1 MVYSKGGEP
10 VDNTPREL
18 QLLYE
23 ISTFLSANLD
33 LDAAMQTVLGH
44 IAMYH
49 KVLSGSITILNRTDG
64 QIETQSF
71 YGMSPEEAKRGVY
84 RKGEGITGRVY
95 DTGNPVIVDKIS
107 LEPSFLDRTGQ
118 HKKIKEE
125 QSFVCVPI
133 KTDTEV
139 IGTLGIT
146 LQWERDFNLPFYTRL
161 IMIVASIISLTVHMR
176 QENIEEVEA
185 LQKEN
190 FRLQAELHSGYRPQ
204 NIIGE
209 SKIMKNLYVQMQ
221 QVART
226 NTTVLL
232 LGESGVGKE
241 KFAQAIH
248 YCSSRADKPF
258 ITINCAALPESI
270 IESELFGHEKGAFT
284 DAKTMQRGKFEL
296 ANCGTIF
303 LDEIGEMPLPVQGK
317 FLRVLQEHEF
327 ERIGGSVTIH
337 ADIRVIAATNR
348 NLQELIRQGKFRVDL
363 FYRLNVFPL
372 VIPPLKERRTDIPIL
387 INHFVEL
394 YAKEQNKEVKAV
406 AQPAMNLMMA
416 YDWPGNVR
424 ELSNCIE
431 RAVILSTDGI
441 IHSYHLP
448 TVMQKPAD
456 AGEQTAGTLYQI
468 LDSVEREVIQNELD
482 KNNGNMV
489 KTAATLGITER
500 IIGLRVSKYKLR
512 H

>member
-1 MVYSKGGEP
+1 MP
-10 VDNTPREL
+10 MDNTPSEF

-23 ISTFLSANLD
+23 ISTFLSGNLD
-33 LDAAMQTVLGH
+33 LDIAMQTVLGQIANYHH
-44 IAMYH
+44 I
-49 KVLSGSITILNRTDG
+49 LSGSITILNRTDG

-71 YGMSPEEAKRGVY
+71 YGMSKEEAKRGVY
-84 RKGEGITGRVY
+84 RKGEGITGKVY

-107 LEPSFLDRTGQ
+107 LEPAFLDRTGQ
-118 HKKIKEE
+118 HKKLKVE

-139 IGTLGIT
+139 IGALSIT
-146 LQWERDFNLPFYTRL
+146 LTWEKEFKLQSYTKL
-161 IMIVASIISLTVHMR
+161 LMIVASIVSLTVHMR

-248 YCSSRADKPF
+248 YCSGRADKPF

-296 ANCGTIF
+296 ASCGTIF
-303 LDEIGEMPLPVQGK
+303 LDEIGEMPLSLQGK

-327 ERIGGSVTIH
+327 ERIGGTVTIH

-348 NLQELIRQGKFRVDL
+348 DLQELIRQGKFRVDL

-372 VIPPLKERRTDIPIL
+372 VIPPLRERRTDIPLL
-387 INHFVEL
+387 INHFVEM
-394 YAKEQNKEVKAV
+394 YAKEQNKEIKAV

-416 YDWPGNVR
+416 YGWPGNIR

-431 RAVILSTDGI
+431 RAVILSTDEI

-448 TVMQKPAD
+448 TVMQKPSED
-456 AGEQTAGTLYQI
+456 GDRKNGTLYQI
-468 LDSVEREVIQNELD
+468 LDSVEREVIQ
-482 KNNGNMV
+482 
-489 KTAATLGITER
+489 
-500 IIGLRVSKYKLR
+500 
-512 H
+512 

>member
-1 MVYSKGGEP
+1 MN
-10 VDNTPREL
+10 NTPQEL

-23 ISTFLSANLD
+23 ISSFLSGNLD
-33 LDAAMQTVLGH
+33 LDFAMQTVLGQ
-44 IAMYH
+44 IDTCYPI
-49 KVLSGSITILNRTDG
+49 LSGCITILNRTDG
-64 QIETQSF
+64 RIETQAF

-84 RKGEGITGRVY
+84 HKGEGITGKVY
-95 DTGNPVIVDKIS
+95 NTGNPVIVDKIS
-107 LEPSFLDRTGQ
+107 QEPAFLDRTGL
-118 HKKIKEE
+118 HRKLRAE
-125 QSFVCVPI
+125 QSFICVPI

-139 IGTLGIT
+139 IGALSVTLKWKKEFD
-146 LQWERDFNLPFYTRL
+146 LQSYTRL
-161 IMIVASIISLTVHMR
+161 LMIVASIVSLTVHMR

-209 SKIMKNLYVQMQ
+209 SKIMKNLYIQLQ

-248 YCSSRADKPF
+248 YCSGRADKPF
-258 ITINCAALPESI
+258 VTINCAALPESI
-270 IESELFGHEKGAFT
+270 IESELFGHERGAFT

-296 ANCGTIF
+296 ADCGTIF
-303 LDEIGEMPLPVQGK
+303 LDEIGEMPLSIQGK
-317 FLRVLQEHEF
+317 FLRVLQEHDF
-327 ERIGGSVTIH
+327 ERIGGTASIH
-337 ADIRVIAATNR
+337 VDIRVIAATNR
-348 NLQELIRQGKFRVDL
+348 DLQELIKEGKFRIDL

-372 VIPPLKERRTDIPIL
+372 VIPPLRERRTDIPLL
-387 INHFVEL
+387 INHFVEM
-394 YAKEQNKEVKAV
+394 YAKEQNKEISAV
-406 AQPAMNLMMA
+406 VRPAVNLMMA
-416 YDWPGNVR
+416 YDWPGNIR

-448 TVMQKPAD
+448 PVMQKTS
-456 AGEQTAGTLYQI
+456 GTGTTEKGTLRQI
-468 LDSVEREVIQNELD
+468 LESVEREVIQNELD
-482 KNNGNMV
+482 RNNGNMT
-489 KTAATLGITER
+489 KTAAALGLTER
-500 IIGLRVSKYKLR
+500 IMGLRVTKYKLR

>member
-1 MVYSKGGEP
+1 M
-10 VDNTPREL
+10 DNTPREL
-18 QLLYE
+18 QLFYE
-23 ISTFLSANLD
+23 ISTFLSGSID
-33 LDAAMQTVLGH
+33 LDVSMQTVLEQ
-44 IAMYH
+44 ISNYH
-49 KVLSGSITILNRTDG
+49 QIISGSITILNRTDD
-64 QIETQSF
+64 QIETESF
-71 YGMSPEEAKRGVY
+71 YGMSLEAARRGIY
-84 RKGEGITGRVY
+84 HKGEGITGKVY

-107 LEPSFLDRTGQ
+107 LEPSFLDKTGV
-118 HKKIKEE
+118 HRILKTE
-125 QSFVCVPI
+125 QSFICVPI

-139 IGTLGIT
+139 IGALSVTLKWQKNFD
-146 LQWERDFNLPFYTRL
+146 LQSYSRVL
-161 IMIVASIISLTVHMR
+161 MIVSSIISLTVHMR
-176 QENIEEVEA
+176 QENMEEVEA

-190 FRLQAELHSGYRPQ
+190 FKLQAQLHSGYRPQ

-209 SKIMKNLYVQMQ
+209 SKIMKNLYIQMQ
-221 QVART
+221 QVAKT
-226 NTTVLL
+226 GTTVLL

-248 YCSSRADKPF
+248 YCSGRADKPF

-303 LDEIGEMPLPVQGK
+303 LDEIGEMPLALQGK

-327 ERIGGSVTIH
+327 ERIGGTVTIH

-348 NLQELIRQGKFRVDL
+348 DLQELIKQGKFRVDL

-372 VIPPLKERRTDIPIL
+372 VIPPLRERRTDIPLL
-387 INHFVEL
+387 INHFVEM
-394 YAKEQNKEVKAV
+394 YAKEQNKEIKAV
-406 AQPAMNLMMA
+406 AQPAVNLMMA
-416 YDWPGNVR
+416 YDWPGNIR

-448 TVMQKPAD
+448 TVMQKPAED
-456 AGEQTAGTLYQI
+456 GNSQKGTLDQI

-482 KNNGNMV
+482 KNHGNMA
-489 KTAATLGITER
+489 KTAAALGISER
-500 IIGLRVSKYKLR
+500 IMGLRVVKYKLR

>member
-1 MVYSKGGEP
+1 M
-10 VDNTPREL
+10 DNTPREL
-18 QLLYE
+18 QLFYE
-23 ISTFLSANLD
+23 ISTFLSGNID
-33 LDAAMQTVLGH
+33 LDIAMQTVLGQ
-44 IAMYH
+44 IANYH
-49 KVLSGSITILNRTDG
+49 QILSGSITILNRTDG
-64 QIETQSF
+64 QIEIQSF
-71 YGMSPEEAKRGVY
+71 YGMSIEEAKRGIY
-84 RKGEGITGRVY
+84 HKGEGITGKVY
-95 DTGNPVIVDKIS
+95 DTGNPVIVEKIS
-107 LEPSFLDRTGQ
+107 QEPAFLDRTGM
-118 HKKIKEE
+118 HKKLKAE

-139 IGTLGIT
+139 IGALSIT
-146 LQWERDFNLPFYTRL
+146 LKWESAFKLQTYTKL
-161 IMIVASIISLTVHMR
+161 LMIAASIVSLTVHMR

-248 YCSSRADKPF
+248 YCSGRADKPF

-296 ANCGTIF
+296 ASCGTIF
-303 LDEIGEMPLPVQGK
+303 LDEIGEMPLSLQGK

-327 ERIGGSVTIH
+327 ERIGGTATIH

-348 NLQELIRQGKFRVDL
+348 DLQELIKEGKFRVDL

-372 VIPPLKERRTDIPIL
+372 VIPPLRERRTDIPLL
-387 INHFVEL
+387 INHFVEM
-394 YAKEQNKEVKAV
+394 YAKEQNKEIKAV

-416 YDWPGNVR
+416 YDWPGNIR

-431 RAVILSTDGI
+431 RAVILSTDEI

-448 TVMQKPAD
+448 TVMQKPSED
-456 AGEQTAGTLYQI
+456 GDEKNGTLYQI

-482 KNNGNMV
+482 KNNGNMA
-489 KTAATLGITER
+489 KTADALGITER